1 MQEAHFLSF
10 CLKIVNLQGQPCLQ
24 YICDCFHI
32 TSIWKLY
39 NIRKS
44 WENTLPLLKNEMY
57 VLETFL
63 DRKKLYLASNARVSS
78 SVESLKSL
86 KFQYKWLLLNYYYDL
101 DLQMKTKSNSNM
113 CIKIK
118 KSTQDSWKDL
128 DYGIAL
134 SRLDK
139 GLRSKLKTK
148 WLHDKWLE
156 GL

>member
-1 MQEAHFLSF
+1 
-10 CLKIVNLQGQPCLQ
+10 
-24 YICDCFHI
+24 
-32 TSIWKLY
+32 
-39 NIRKS
+39 
-44 WENTLPLLKNEMY
+44 
-57 VLETFL
+57 
-63 DRKKLYLASNARVSS
+63 
-78 SVESLKSL
+78 
-86 KFQYKWLLLNYYYDL
+86 
-101 DLQMKTKSNSNM
+101 M

-156 GL
+156 EY